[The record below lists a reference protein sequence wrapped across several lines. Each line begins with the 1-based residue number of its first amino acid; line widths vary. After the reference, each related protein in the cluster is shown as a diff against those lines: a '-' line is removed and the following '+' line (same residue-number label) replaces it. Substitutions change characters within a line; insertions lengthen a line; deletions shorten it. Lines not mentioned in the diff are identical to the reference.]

1 MEKFLRIPV
10 LDANGTNSQD
20 QLVSVAGILSIGQPT
35 TTTATINY
43 VGGKVTTL
51 TWPAASAT
59 ASPGLQGV
67 IQTAAMAALKSG
79 WTSVSEYYAPKGMV
93 SGAAV
98 NNATESG
105 SFLNINPLS
114 AISIA

>member
-1 MEKFLRIPV
+1 MEKFIRIPV

-20 QLVSVAGILSIGQPT
+20 QLVSVTGILSIGQPT

-51 TWPAASAT
+51 TWPVAY
-59 ASPGLQGV
+59 ASPKLQTA
-67 IQTAAMAALKSG
+67 IQTIAMAALKTG
-79 WTSVSEYYAPKGMV
+79 WTSVSEYYAPLGMV
-93 SGAAV
+93 SGKPV
-98 NNATESG
+98 NTATESG